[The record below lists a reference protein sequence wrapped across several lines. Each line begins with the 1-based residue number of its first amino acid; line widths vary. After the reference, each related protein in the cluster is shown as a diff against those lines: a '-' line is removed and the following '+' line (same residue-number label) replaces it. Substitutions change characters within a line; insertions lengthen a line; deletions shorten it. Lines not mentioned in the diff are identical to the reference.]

1 MADPQSKPR
10 KNPWDDPAYRL
21 KERER
26 RKAVWQRSEYR
37 RAQVERSKAWWKNVT
52 PERQRS
58 QANLIPGGP
67 IMVGAENPRWKGGRR
82 IDRFGYWVVRVA
94 PGRYRR
100 EHRIIAE
107 RALGRPLARN
117 ETVHHID
124 GNRLN
129 NVDNLMIM
137 SHGYHQWLERKL
149 EWRRNPKK
157 VSADRRKAQ
166 RASTL
171 ARSQTTSISV
181 SPTVG

>member
-1 MADPQSKPR
+1 MASRDSTKPFDRSQWLSARNR
-10 KNPWDDPAYRL
+10 KMWKNPAYRQHMT
-21 KERER
+21 ERTR
-26 RKAVWQRSEYR
+26 ASVRLQWQN
-37 RAQVERSKAWWKNVT
+37 AT
-52 PERQRS
+52 PEEKQRW
-58 QANLIPGGP
+58 QARLPAMSGSD
-67 IMVGAENPRWKGGRR
+67 NPRWKGGRR
-82 IDRFGYWVVRVA
+82 IDRFGYWIVRVA

-107 RALGRPLARN
+107 RALGRPLARH

-149 EWRRNPKK
+149 EWRRNPEK

>member
-1 MADPQSKPR
+1 MAAR
-10 KNPWDDPAYRL
+10 KRIKSLSRSLATSARNKTRWKDPAYRRHMSERIRATL
-21 KERER
+21 RDRWDSLSPEDQARER
-26 RKAVWQRSEYR
+26 KR
-37 RAQVERSKAWWKNVT
+37 
-52 PERQRS
+52 
-58 QANLIPGGP
+58 LP
-67 IMVGAENPRWKGGRR
+67 IMVGPENPRWKGGRR
-82 IDRFGYWVVRVA
+82 IDRFGYWIVCVA

-137 SHGYHQWLERKL
+137 SHSYHQWLERKL
-149 EWRRNPKK
+149 EWRRNPSK